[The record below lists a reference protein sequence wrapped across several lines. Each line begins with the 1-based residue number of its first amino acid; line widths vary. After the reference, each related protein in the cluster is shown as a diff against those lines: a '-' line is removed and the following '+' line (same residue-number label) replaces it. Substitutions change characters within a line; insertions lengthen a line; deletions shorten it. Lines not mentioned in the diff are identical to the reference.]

1 MKRFAIAG
9 MMTMVLAT
17 AGVLVAQDVWTPP
30 PPTKEH
36 EWLKQFL
43 GEWESV
49 AEMQMGP
56 GVPAEKCKG
65 QEKVHALGDIWIV
78 SNIEGEMPGGAGK
91 MKGMM
96 TLGFD
101 AAKGKYIGTWVDSVM
116 PHMWVY
122 EGAVDA
128 TGKILTLNAVGPN
141 MMGGEGM
148 ANYRDITEFKDADH
162 RVLTSQAEGPGGTW
176 ITFMPANYTRK
187 K

>member
-17 AGVLVAQDVWTPP
+17 SGVLLAQEEWTPP
-30 PPTKEH
+30 QPTKEH
-36 EWLKQFL
+36 AWLKQFI

-56 GVPAEKCKG
+56 GMPTEKMQG
-65 QEKVHALGDIWIV
+65 TEKVEALGEMWIV
-78 SNIEGEMPGGAGK
+78 SKLEGEMPGEAGK
-91 MKGMM
+91 MHGIM

-101 AAKGKYIGTWVDSVM
+101 PAKGEYIGTWVDSVN
-116 PHMWVY
+116 PYMWVY
-122 EGAVDA
+122 SGSVDE

-148 ANYRDITEFKDADH
+148 ANYRDITEFKSADH
-162 RVLTSQAEGPGGTW
+162 RVLTSQAEGPNGTW
-176 ITFMPANYTRK
+176 VTFMTANYHRK